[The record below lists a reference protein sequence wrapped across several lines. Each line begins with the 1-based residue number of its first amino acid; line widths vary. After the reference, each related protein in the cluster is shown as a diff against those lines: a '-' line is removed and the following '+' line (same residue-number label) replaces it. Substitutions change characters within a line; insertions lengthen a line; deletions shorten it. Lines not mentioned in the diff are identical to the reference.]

1 MYYIRIDMVMSTIIS
16 KIKNIL
22 IAKKREVILFLIFFL
37 ISSLSF
43 GLGYLYA
50 KDHNIAPIIIQKIQ

>member
-1 MYYIRIDMVMSTIIS
+1 MSNRFKEIIAG
-16 KIKNIL
+16 IKAVL
-22 IAKKREVILFLIFFL
+22 LAKKREIILFLIFFL

-50 KDHNIAPIIIQKIQ
+50 KDQNVAPIVIEKKC